1 MEKKAEQMRTW
12 FDGQIAAYTSRQKE
26 LLADDRPDEAAFE
39 KIRANVYDIFRT
51 VLSVGVQ
58 NSGGREEAAK
68 AFFLEKLRQ
77 IPSAWMASY
86 NQASQNHDG
95 KKMYIEQLK
104 MDTAQEIR
112 LKFSEIWEE
121 KYE

>member
-1 MEKKAEQMRTW
+1 MDKKAEQMSTW
-12 FDGQIAAYTSRQKE
+12 FDSQIAGCINRQKE
-26 LLADDRPDEAAFE
+26 LLTDDRPDEATFE
-39 KIRANVYDIFRT
+39 KIRANVYDVFHT

-58 NSGGREEAAK
+58 NSGGSEERAK

-77 IPSAWMASY
+77 IPSAWTASY

-95 KKMYIEQLK
+95 EKMYIEQLK
-104 MDTAQEIR
+104 LDTAQEIR

>member
-1 MEKKAEQMRTW
+1 MDKKAEQMRTW
-12 FDGQIAAYTSRQKE
+12 FGSQIAACTSRQKG

-39 KIRANVYDIFRT
+39 KIRANVYDIFCT

-58 NSGGREEAAK
+58 NSSGREKAAK

-86 NQASQNHDG
+86 NQASQNHDCE
-95 KKMYIEQLK
+95 KMYIERLK
-104 MDTAQEIR
+104 LDTAEEIR
-112 LKFSEIWEE
+112 LKFSTVWEAE
-121 KYE
+121 S